1 MTGMQDDSASPT
13 LGRTRFG
20 DVGEV
25 TKHDIRLTAFGG
37 CEEANV
43 AVGTALAFGDF
54 DNEVAAT
61 LTSVQNDLFD
71 AMADLSA
78 PIDEMADDS
87 TPVRITEDH
96 IAWVDRAVEHYS
108 GMLEPIEGYVLPG
121 GTVPATLLFSARTTV
136 RRAERTNLLAMSE
149 HPKSM
154 SPLVSRYLNSAS
166 SLLFVLA
173 RVHNTELGDTIWKP
187 LASITAPSAE

>member
-1 MTGMQDDSASPT
+1 MTATQDGSATPT

-25 TKHDIRLTAFGG
+25 TKHDIRLTAFGA
-37 CEEANV
+37 CEEANG
-43 AVGTALAFGDF
+43 AVGTALAFGDL

-78 PIDEMADDS
+78 PMDEVAADS
-87 TPVRITEDH
+87 TPVRITEEH
-96 IAWVDRAVEHYS
+96 IAWVDRAVEHYTA
-108 GMLEPIEGYVLPG
+108 GLEPIEGYVIPG
-121 GTVPATLLFSARTTV
+121 GTIPATLLFTARTSV
-136 RRAERTNLLAMSE
+136 RRAERANLAAVAE
-149 HPKSM
+149 HPRSM
-154 SPLVSRYLNSAS
+154 SPLVSRYLNSVS

-173 RVHNTELGDTIWKP
+173 RLHNTELGDTVWQP
-187 LASITAPSAE
+187 LASIATSRSE